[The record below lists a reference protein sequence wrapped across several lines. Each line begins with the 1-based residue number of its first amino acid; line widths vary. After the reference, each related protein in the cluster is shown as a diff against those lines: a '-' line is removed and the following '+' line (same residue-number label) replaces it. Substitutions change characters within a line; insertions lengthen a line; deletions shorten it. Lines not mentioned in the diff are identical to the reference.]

1 MKAYEG
7 RVFPLQFRKG
17 DEEVEVRLD
26 YVISVNEFRSYIAA
40 AVAGIGVAQAIAFTV
55 RDYVDRGELVE
66 ILPDWPRDPVPLYI
80 VYPQTRHLSNKVR
93 VFVDW
98 LAKKLNEANQCEAQL
113 KSAAPKAEA

>member
-1 MKAYEG
+1 M
-7 RVFPLQFRKG
+7 
-17 DEEVEVRLD
+17 
-26 YVISVNEFRSYIAA
+26 AA